1 MILLIAAAGVLVVR
15 RPGVAGLVA
24 DRGPLVAAGRQGH
37 EHLAVR
43 SAALIA
49 VALLVWSYRKFHGNP
64 EAIAEV
70 EAAAKADDDREGFW
84 GR

>member
-1 MILLIAAAGVLVVR
+1 MLWFVGPEV
-15 RPGVAGLVA
+15 PGLVA
-24 DRGPLVAAGRQGH
+24 DRGALVAAGRQGH

-43 SAALIA
+43 SPRPIA

-64 EAIAEV
+64 EAIAAVE
-70 EAAAKADDDREGFW
+70 EAARADDDREGFW